1 LKQPLAGFDDEKKF
15 TQHNVDVLNLSID
28 SFETVSLL
36 SLENE
41 KLDIPLHLF
50 GLRDRERTQMLER
63 QGKKGVEVW
72 VLTFENL
79 FSSGEFIRLMSQLLE
94 KLEKTYNYPVEVEF
108 TVNFPAGD
116 ARPLINVVQ
125 CRPMQTIGRD
135 RKVAIP
141 ADIIEENTLFRSKG
155 NFMGGSISQDISRII
170 WVHPVG
176 YIKLTLS
183 EKHELA
189 RLIGR
194 LNKMMPDNKK
204 CPTLLMGPGRWGT
217 STPSMGVPVTFS
229 EISKMSAL
237 VEVAFS
243 QDGFM
248 PELSFGTHFF
258 HDLVETGIFFIALFP
273 DNSNCF
279 FNRHWLE
286 SIPNELDILIPDC
299 TKYKSILQV
308 CNFAD
313 RPLRLMADILSQ
325 DIVCFGDQK
334 NRRDVNGSI

>member
-1 LKQPLAGFDDEKKF
+1 
-15 TQHNVDVLNLSID
+15 
-28 SFETVSLL
+28 
-36 SLENE
+36 
-41 KLDIPLHLF
+41 
-50 GLRDRERTQMLER
+50 
-63 QGKKGVEVW
+63 
-72 VLTFENL
+72 
-79 FSSGEFIRLMSQLLE
+79 
-94 KLEKTYNYPVEVEF
+94 
-108 TVNFPAGD
+108 
-116 ARPLINVVQ
+116 
-125 CRPMQTIGRD
+125 
-135 RKVAIP
+135 
-141 ADIIEENTLFRSKG
+141 
-155 NFMGGSISQDISRII
+155 MGGSISQGISRII
-170 WVHPVG
+170 WVHPAE
-176 YIKLTLS
+176 YLKLTLS

-194 LNKMMPDNKK
+194 LNKMMPDNKN

-258 HDLVETGIFFIALFP
+258 HDLVETGICFIALFP
-273 DNSNCF
+273 DNSNCL

-313 RPLRLMADILSQ
+313 SPLKLMADIMSQ
-325 DIVCFGDQK
+325 DIVCFGEQK
-334 NRRDVNGSI
+334 TQGSVNEPI